1 MFASRT
7 DSFLSNVTTGF
18 YKGVYIMKLKK
29 IIIAIGLGACLLMTG
44 CGSTG
49 QSSSSASGSSTSS
62 SSSRSDIQ
70 KIKDAGVL
78 KVGVKV
84 DVPKYGYKNPDTGEI
99 EGLEVDLAK
108 QVAKKILG
116 DESKVEFQ
124 GVTAKTRGPLLDNGE
139 VDMVAATFTITEER
153 KKSYNFSDPY
163 LTDGIGLL
171 VKKDAGYTS
180 LKDLNGKTIGVAQS
194 STTKKSLE
202 EEASKQGITLKF
214 SELSSYPEIK
224 SALDSKRVDCFA
236 VDASILNGYVDDST
250 VILDDRYNPQEYG
263 IASKLDNKEL
273 ADTINEVVND
283 MKSSGQMDE
292 LIQKWGIK

>member
-1 MFASRT
+1 
-7 DSFLSNVTTGF
+7 
-18 YKGVYIMKLKK
+18 MKLKK
-29 IIIAIGLGACLLMTG
+29 IIVAIGLGACLLMTG
-44 CGSTG
+44 CGSTA
-49 QSSSSASGSSTSS
+49 QSSSSSSGSSSS
-62 SSSRSDIQ
+62 AATADGGAIQ

-84 DVPKYGYKNPDTGEI
+84 DVPKYGYKNPDSGEI
-99 EGLEVDLAK
+99 EGFEIDLAK

-116 DESKVEFQ
+116 DESKVELQ

-139 VDMVAATFTITEER
+139 IDMVAATFTITEER

-163 LTDGIGLL
+163 FTDGVGLL
-171 VKKDAGYTS
+171 VKKDAGYS
-180 LKDLNGKTIGVAQS
+180 CLKDLDGKTIGVAQS
-194 STTKKSLE
+194 STTKKALE
-202 EEASKQGITLKF
+202 EEADKQGIKLKF
-214 SELSSYPEIK
+214 SELASYPEIK

-236 VDASILNGYVDDST
+236 VDASILNGYVDDSS

-263 IASKLDNKEL
+263 IASKLDNKDL
-273 ADTINEVVND
+273 AEVINGVVND